1 MGPHLPVAKPG
12 VHRFDENYMN
22 EENLPMPGT
31 STDSPGDIRAEEI
44 LAALD
49 EDQRAVAL
57 ATRGPVCVIA
67 GAGTG
72 KTRAITHRIAYAAA
86 IGTMDPQK
94 VLAITFTARAAGEMR
109 VRLRGL
115 GVPMVAA
122 RTIHAAALKQLIYF
136 WPSVFGGKTPDLI
149 TTKSSFLGEAIN
161 RAGLSDTLRATSRE
175 LMRDIASEIEWA
187 KVSEVAPEDFLLEIE
202 QRVQKPRIN
211 AEQLAKVYMAYE
223 SVKKQELAIDFEDV
237 LLLTAAMIEE
247 ERDVR
252 ERVQDQYRY
261 FTIDEYQDISP
272 IQQRLINAWIGT
284 RQDICVV
291 GDPAQTIYSF
301 AGATPIFLNSFTKKY
316 PEAEVIRLSTGY
328 RSTPEIT
335 FAANALLRH
344 GAMGQELVAINSH
357 GKKPSVDA
365 YSDESAEIAGVLAQ
379 ITDLLKTGTQAQEI
393 AILARTNNQLKG
405 IEREMNRLGL
415 PYQLRNTERFFD
427 RQDVRDF
434 LKVVRQASVI
444 PTEGVHWFDEMRTLS
459 QPFLTGES
467 IDGIAALLHLA
478 RELDADP
485 SFSPKTLR
493 SYIREV
499 EDRVQQNNPPTMPVV
514 TLATLHAAK
523 GLEWERVFLI
533 GASEGILPLENGATG
548 QSDAVINEERRLF
561 YVGMTRAK
569 VDLHISHRQNPS
581 RFLHESGLLA

>member
-1 MGPHLPVAKPG
+1 
-12 VHRFDENYMN
+12 MN
-22 EENLPMPGT
+22 EETGNL
-31 STDSPGDIRAEEI
+31 RAEEI

-49 EDQRAVAL
+49 NDQKAVAL
-57 ATRGPVCVIA
+57 ASRGPVCVIA

-94 VLAITFTARAAGEMR
+94 VLALTFTSRAAGEMR
-109 VRLRGL
+109 TRLRAL
-115 GVPMVAA
+115 GVPTVAA

-136 WPSVFGGKTPDLI
+136 WPSVFGGRVPELMTAKAGFI
-149 TTKSSFLGEAIN
+149 GEAIN
-161 RAGLSDTLRATSRE
+161 RAGLSDELRATSRE

-187 KVSEVAPEDFLLEIE
+187 KVSQVAPEDFVNEIGK
-202 QRVQKPRIN
+202 RTQKPRVA
-211 AEQLAKVYMAYE
+211 AEKLAQVYTAYE

-237 LLLTAAMIEE
+237 LLLTAAMLEE
-247 ERDVR
+247 ERTVR

-272 IQQRLINAWIGT
+272 VQQRLINAWLGS

-301 AGATPIFLNSFTKKY
+301 AGATPVFLNSFTKRF
-316 PEAEVIRLSTGY
+316 PDAEVIRLSTGY

-344 GAMGQELVAINSH
+344 GAMGQELVALNEH
-357 GKKPSVDA
+357 GTKPSVDGYA
-365 YSDESAEIAGVLAQ
+365 NEDAEIAGVLAQ
-379 ITDLLKTGTQAQEI
+379 ITELLNNRTQAQEI

-405 IEREMNRLGL
+405 VERAMNKSGL
-415 PYQLRNTERFFD
+415 PYQVRSTERFFD

-434 LKVVRQASVI
+434 LKEVRRASVL
-444 PTEGVHWFDEMRTLS
+444 PTEGVSWIDELRTIA

-467 IDGIAALLHLA
+467 IDGIAGLLHLA
-478 RELDADP
+478 RELDGDN

-493 SYIREV
+493 SYLREI
-499 EDRVQQNNPPTMPVV
+499 EDRVQQNNPPTMPVI

-533 GASEGILPLENGATG
+533 GASEGILPFDE
-548 QSDAVINEERRLF
+548 QIDEERRLF

-581 RFLHESGLLA
+581 RFLREAGLLA

>member
-1 MGPHLPVAKPG
+1 MMQEA
-12 VHRFDENYMN
+12 
-22 EENLPMPGT
+22 
-31 STDSPGDIRAEEI
+31 SAIRAEEI

-49 EDQRAVAL
+49 ADQRAVAL

-72 KTRAITHRIAYAAA
+72 KTRAITHRIAYAAS

-94 VLAITFTARAAGEMR
+94 VLALTFTSRAAGEMR
-109 VRLRGL
+109 TRLRSL
-115 GVPMVAA
+115 GVPTVAA
-122 RTIHAAALKQLIYF
+122 RTIHAAALKQLVYF
-136 WPSVFGGKTPDLI
+136 WPSVFGGRVPELMTAKAGFI
-149 TTKSSFLGEAIN
+149 GEAIN
-161 RAGLSDTLRATSRE
+161 RAGLASELRATSRE

-187 KVSEVAPEDFLLEIE
+187 KVSQVAPEDFVNEISK
-202 QRVQKPRIN
+202 RSQKPRVS
-211 AEQLAKVYMAYE
+211 ADKLAQVYTAYE

-237 LLLTAAMIEE
+237 LLLTAAMLEE
-247 ERDVR
+247 ERTVR

-272 IQQRLINAWIGT
+272 VQQRLINAWLGS

-301 AGATPIFLNSFTKKY
+301 AGATPVFLNSFTQRF
-316 PEAEVIRLSTGY
+316 PDAEVIRLSTGY

-344 GAMGQELVAINSH
+344 GAMGQELIALNDH
-357 GKKPSVDA
+357 GTKPSVDGYA
-365 YSDESAEIAGVLAQ
+365 NEDAEVTGVLAQ
-379 ITDLLKTGTQAQEI
+379 ITDLLNSGTQAQEI

-405 IEREMNRLGL
+405 VERAMNKAGL
-415 PYQLRNTERFFD
+415 PYQVRSTERFFD

-434 LKVVRQASVI
+434 LKEVRRASVL
-444 PTEGVHWFDEMRTLS
+444 PSEGVAWIDELRTLA
-459 QPFLTGES
+459 QPHLTGES

-478 RELDADP
+478 RELDADNN
-485 SFSPKTLR
+485 FSPKTLR
-493 SYIREV
+493 GYLREI
-499 EDRVQQNNPPTMPVV
+499 EDRVQQNNPPTMPVI

-533 GASEGILPLENGATG
+533 GASEGILPLETGVTG
-548 QSDAVINEERRLF
+548 QSDAVIDEERRLF

-581 RFLHESGLLA
+581 RFLRESGLIA

>member
-1 MGPHLPVAKPG
+1 VA
-12 VHRFDENYMN
+12 
-22 EENLPMPGT
+22 L
-31 STDSPGDIRAEEI
+31 DSSSGDIRAEEI

-49 EDQRAVAL
+49 NDQRAVAL

-94 VLAITFTARAAGEMR
+94 VLALTFTSRAAGEMR
-109 VRLRGL
+109 TRLRSL
-115 GVPMVAA
+115 GVPTVAA
-122 RTIHAAALKQLIYF
+122 RTIHSAALKQLIYF
-136 WPSVFGGKTPDLI
+136 WPTVFGGRVPELMTAKAGFI
-149 TTKSSFLGEAIN
+149 GEAIN
-161 RAGLSDTLRATSRE
+161 RAGLSSELRATSRE

-187 KVSEVAPEDFLLEIE
+187 KVSQVAPEDFATEIDK
-202 QRVQKPRIN
+202 RIQKPRVS
-211 AEQLAKVYMAYE
+211 ADKLAKVYAAYE

-247 ERDVR
+247 ERIVR

-272 IQQRLINAWIGT
+272 IQQRLINSWLGS

-301 AGATPIFLNSFTKKY
+301 AGATPVFLNSFTKRF

-335 FAANALLRH
+335 FAANSLLRH
-344 GAMGQELVAINSH
+344 GAMGQELVALNDH
-357 GKKPSVDA
+357 GTKPSVDGYA
-365 YSDESAEIAGVLAQ
+365 NEDAEIAGVLAE
-379 ITDLLKTGTQAQEI
+379 ITALLQSGTQAQEI

-405 IEREMNRLGL
+405 VERSMNKLGL
-415 PYQLRNTERFFD
+415 PYQVRSTERFFD
-427 RQDVRDF
+427 RQDVRDY
-434 LKVVRQASVI
+434 LKEVRRASVL
-444 PTEGVHWFDEMRTLS
+444 PTEGVTWIDELRTIA

-478 RELDADP
+478 RELDADAG
-485 SFSPKTLR
+485 FSPKTLR
-493 SYIREV
+493 GYLREI

-533 GASEGILPLENGATG
+533 GASEGILPLETGVTG
-548 QSDAVINEERRLF
+548 QSDAVIDEERRLF

-581 RFLHESGLLA
+581 RFLREAGLLA